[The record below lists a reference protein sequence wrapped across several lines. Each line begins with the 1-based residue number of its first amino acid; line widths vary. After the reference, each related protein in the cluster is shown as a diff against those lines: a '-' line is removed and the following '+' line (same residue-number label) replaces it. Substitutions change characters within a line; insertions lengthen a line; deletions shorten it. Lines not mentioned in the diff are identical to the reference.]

1 MINEGTSKY
10 LRTTL
15 SSQQYLLFIAMGKL
29 VDLIGGGVGLIAE
42 ASSGR
47 SGRGNSQGM
56 NNRRGCHEL
65 LFQGIMLMMI
75 SRLFSPATAS
85 KTIFI

>member
-1 MINEGTSKY
+1 
-10 LRTTL
+10 
-15 SSQQYLLFIAMGKL
+15 MGKL

-56 NNRRGCHEL
+56 NNRGEHHSPLIYHETL
-65 LFQGIMLMMI
+65 LII
-75 SRLFSPATAS
+75 LF
-85 KTIFI
+85 